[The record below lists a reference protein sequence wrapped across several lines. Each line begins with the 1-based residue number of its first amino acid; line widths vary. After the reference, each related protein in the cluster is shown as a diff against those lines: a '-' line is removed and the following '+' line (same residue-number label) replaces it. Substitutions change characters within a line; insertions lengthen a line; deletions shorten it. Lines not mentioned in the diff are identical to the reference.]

1 MTTLTTEQRALYESR
16 LTDAE
21 TAYHDLR
28 LGKSARVFVDQ
39 NGERVE
45 FAVANAG
52 RLQAYIWEL
61 KRLLGKRSDHPGPLN
76 AWML

>member
-1 MTTLTTEQRALYESR
+1 MTLTTEQRTLYQTR
-16 LTDAE
+16 LADAE
-21 TAYHDLR
+21 AAYHDLR
-28 LGKSARVFVDQ
+28 LGKQARVFVDQ

-52 RLQAYIWEL
+52 RLQAYITEL
-61 KRLLGKRSDHPGPLN
+61 KALLGLPTGITGPLN

>member
-1 MTTLTTEQRALYESR
+1 MTLSAAERTLYETR
-16 LTDAE
+16 LSEAE

-28 LGKSARVFVDQ
+28 LGKQARVFVDQ

-45 FAVANAG
+45 FAVANAS
-52 RLQAYIWEL
+52 RLQAYIMEL
-61 KRLLGKRSDHPGPLN
+61 KSMLGKSTSITGPMN

>member
-1 MTTLTTEQRALYESR
+1 MTLTAEETTLYESR
-16 LTDAE
+16 LADAE
-21 TAYHDLR
+21 QAYHDLR
-28 LGKSARVFVDQ
+28 CGKSARVFVDQ

-52 RLQAYIWEL
+52 RLQAYIIEL
-61 KRLLGKRSDHPGPLN
+61 KKALGKPTGLSGPLN

>member
-1 MTTLTTEQRALYESR
+1 MSLTTEQRTLYETR
-16 LTDAE
+16 LADAE

-28 LGKSARVFVDQ
+28 LGKQARVFVDQ

-52 RLQAYIWEL
+52 RLQAYITEL
-61 KRLLGKRSDHPGPLN
+61 KSLLGKPTGITGPLN